1 MWDMAWP
8 IMLVVGSNCFYHVCA
23 KSLPD
28 GINAMAS
35 LCVTYLVG
43 AAAAFVMYL
52 FTGSGTTFSEELSK
66 VNWSSIVLGFAIVGL
81 EFGSISMYRNGWA
94 LNTGSL
100 VCNIILA
107 MALILLGYL
116 LYQEVLTVHTLI
128 GVVLCCVG
136 LVFINY

>member
-1 MWDMAWP
+1 M
-8 IMLVVGSNCFYHVCA
+8 
-23 KSLPD
+23 
-28 GINAMAS
+28 
-35 LCVTYLVG
+35 
-43 AAAAFVMYL
+43 
-52 FTGSGTTFSEELSK
+52 
-66 VNWSSIVLGFAIVGL
+66 LGFAIVGL

-94 LNTGSL
+94 LNTGPL

-116 LYQEVLTVHTLI
+116 LYQEVLTVHKLI